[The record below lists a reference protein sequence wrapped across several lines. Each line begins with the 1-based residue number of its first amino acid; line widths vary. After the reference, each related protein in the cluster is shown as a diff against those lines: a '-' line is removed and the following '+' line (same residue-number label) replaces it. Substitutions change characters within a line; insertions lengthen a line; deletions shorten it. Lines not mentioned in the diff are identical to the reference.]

1 MGLRQKIGILKIDD
15 VIRVSLLAP
24 PDDVV
29 KRAKVNE
36 FLERHKERVER
47 VRQQLIREGLL

>member
-47 VRQQLIREGLL
+47 VRQQLIREGLF